1 MHAEGKGSRRRWRM
15 LAVGMTAQCASC
27 VFLYG
32 LAYLVPVLRA
42 DEGMSLTA
50 AGTLV
55 TCPTIGLMATL
66 VLWGAAA
73 DRFGERVVMASGM
86 LLAGGAIGLAVSR
99 DGVVW
104 MGTWLAVAGACS
116 ASVNAAS
123 GRVVLGWFGPE
134 QRGVAMGVRQ
144 MAQPLGMVAGAL
156 VLPPIGS
163 AHGFRTALL
172 FPMVFCVLAGLAVAF
187 FVADPPREAPA
198 AGADRP
204 ASPYGTPV
212 LFRIHAAGALLVIPQ
227 FVVVSYSADYLVQ
240 EHGWT
245 ATSAGRLLAVVQT
258 AAAVSRL
265 VVGAWSDRMGSRL
278 IPMRRLSL
286 ANAAAVAALAVAAL
300 GQSWPAVVAL
310 LVASV
315 ATVCWNGVAFTS
327 VAELAGSAWAGRAL
341 GIHNTGQNLAAAASP
356 PVFAMVIGGP
366 GYAAAYGICAVIPLA
381 AAALTP
387 VGAERGAGRN
397 AERGKDRGA
406 DPGTERGAD
415 RPVRARVRP
424 GSPHR
429 ADRPTESDPSQARG
443 PAR

>member
-1 MHAEGKGSRRRWRM
+1 MTSGSGGSNRRWLM
-15 LAVGMTAQCASC
+15 LGIGMTAQCASC

-32 LAYLVPVLRA
+32 LAYLVPVLRSE
-42 DEGMSLTA
+42 EGLSLTA
-50 AGTLV
+50 AGVLV
-55 TCPTIGLMATL
+55 TCPTIGLMCTL

-73 DRFGERVVMASGM
+73 DRFGERVVMASGL
-86 LLAGGAIGLAVSR
+86 LLAGGAMGLAVAG

-104 MGTWLAVAGACS
+104 MGAWLAAAGAAS

-144 MAQPLGMVAGAL
+144 MAQPLGMVAAAL
-156 VLPPIGS
+156 VLPPIGT
-163 AHGFRTALL
+163 AYGFRAALL
-172 FPMVFCVLAGLAVAF
+172 FPLVFCVLAGLAIAL
-187 FVADPPREAPA
+187 FVVDPPRAAAPDG
-198 AGADRP
+198 AGKSR
-204 ASPYGTPV
+204 SPYGSPV
-212 LFRIHAAGALLVIPQ
+212 LYRIHAASALLVIPQ

-240 EHGWT
+240 DHGWT
-245 ATSAGRLLAVVQT
+245 ATSAGRLLAAVQ
-258 AAAVSRL
+258 AVAAVSRL

-286 ANAAAVAALAVAAL
+286 ANAAAVAALALAAWL
-300 GQSWPAVVAL
+300 SSWPAIAAL

-341 GIHNTGQNLAAAASP
+341 GIQNTAQNLTAAAGP

-366 GYAAAYGICAVIPLA
+366 GYAAAYGICAAIPLA

-387 VGAERGAGRN
+387 VRAEPKRAGAVAAGGAP
-397 AERGKDRGA
+397 A
-406 DPGTERGAD
+406 
-415 RPVRARVRP
+415 PVR
-424 GSPHR
+424 S
-429 ADRPTESDPSQARG
+429 RG
-443 PAR
+443 

>member
-1 MHAEGKGSRRRWRM
+1 MTAGGGDSNRRWLM
-15 LAVGMTAQCASC
+15 LGIGMTAQCASC

-42 DEGMSLTA
+42 EEGLSLTS
-50 AGTLV
+50 AGVLV
-55 TCPTIGLMATL
+55 TCPTIGLMCTL

-73 DRFGERVVMASGM
+73 DRFGERVVMASGL
-86 LLAGGAIGLAVSR
+86 LLAGGAMGLAVAG

-104 MGTWLAVAGACS
+104 TGSWLAVAGAAS

-144 MAQPLGMVAGAL
+144 MAQPLGMVAAAL
-156 VLPPIGS
+156 VLPPIGT
-163 AHGFRTALL
+163 AYGFGAALL
-172 FPMVFCVLAGLAVAF
+172 FPLAFCVLAGIAIAL
-187 FVADPPREAPA
+187 FVVDPPRA
-198 AGADRP
+198 AAVEGA
-204 ASPYGTPV
+204 AKSGSPYGTPV
-212 LFRIHAAGALLVIPQ
+212 LYRIHAASALLVIPQ

-240 EHGWT
+240 DHGWT
-245 ATSAGRLLAVVQT
+245 ATSAGRLLAAVQGV
-258 AAAVSRL
+258 AAVSRL

-286 ANAAAVAALAVAAL
+286 ANSAAVAALALAAWL
-300 GQSWPAVVAL
+300 SSWPAIVAL

-341 GIHNTGQNLAAAASP
+341 GIQNTAQNLTAAVGP
-356 PVFAMVIGGP
+356 PVFAIVIGGP
-366 GYAAAYGICAVIPLA
+366 GYAAAYGICAAIPLA

-387 VGAERGAGRN
+387 VRAEPKRAGAVAVGSTA
-397 AERGKDRGA
+397 A
-406 DPGTERGAD
+406 
-415 RPVRARVRP
+415 PVR
-424 GSPHR
+424 S
-429 ADRPTESDPSQARG
+429 RG
-443 PAR
+443 